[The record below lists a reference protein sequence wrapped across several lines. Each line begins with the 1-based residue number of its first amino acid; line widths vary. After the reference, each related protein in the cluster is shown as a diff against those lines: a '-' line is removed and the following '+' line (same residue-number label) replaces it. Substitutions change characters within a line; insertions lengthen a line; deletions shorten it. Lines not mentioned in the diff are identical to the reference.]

1 MKDEQ
6 LFYFE
11 ESSIF
16 KSDDAFLITDD
27 DRITTQC
34 YLRNLKYI
42 FYWFLDNSHMI

>member
-27 DRITTQC
+27 DRS
-34 YLRNLKYI
+34 LSVL
-42 FYWFLDNSHMI
+42 FYGILNIYFIGF

>member
-16 KSDDAFLITDD
+16 KAMMHFSLPMMIGS
-27 DRITTQC
+27 TQC

-42 FYWFLDNSHMI
+42 FYWFPR

>member
-16 KSDDAFLITDD
+16 KSDDAFLTL
-27 DRITTQC
+27 QC

-42 FYWFLDNSHMI
+42 FYWFPR